1 MASITLLCCLITPGV
16 RFFQRDTVSSRIPAN
31 LHAAETDT
39 LFSAANVLMFIVG
52 FGKCGFFI
60 FGLLCGLVSIYE
72 LRLVVCTVQLT
83 VHAVQINT

>member
-1 MASITLLCCLITPGV
+1 MASITLLCCFITPGV
-16 RFFQRDTVSSRIPAN
+16 RFFQRDTVSSRMPAN

-60 FGLLCGLVSIYE
+60 FGLLCGLVTIYGV
-72 LRLVVCTVQLT
+72 RLT
-83 VHAVQINT
+83 VHAVRLTVYSIQFNT